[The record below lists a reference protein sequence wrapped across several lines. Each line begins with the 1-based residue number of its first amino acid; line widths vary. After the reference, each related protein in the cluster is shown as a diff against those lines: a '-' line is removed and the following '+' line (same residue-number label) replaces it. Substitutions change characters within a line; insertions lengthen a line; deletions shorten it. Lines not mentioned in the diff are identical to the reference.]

1 MEESRGR
8 AHVGQTYC
16 IWGQQA
22 FGVVFS
28 RGNHQVSCLLLG
40 ERAMRDHL
48 GCAGHGRGHSTDF
61 CPVSSRSKWPG
72 WPGTG
77 GSLATWGES
86 LHEMLPQ

>member
-40 ERAMRDHL
+40 ERAMRDRSGQLQPQPGRWAAGGKPGGWGAGKGAAAATL
-48 GCAGHGRGHSTDF
+48 GEVMS
-61 CPVSSRSKWPG
+61 
-72 WPGTG
+72 
-77 GSLATWGES
+77 
-86 LHEMLPQ
+86 